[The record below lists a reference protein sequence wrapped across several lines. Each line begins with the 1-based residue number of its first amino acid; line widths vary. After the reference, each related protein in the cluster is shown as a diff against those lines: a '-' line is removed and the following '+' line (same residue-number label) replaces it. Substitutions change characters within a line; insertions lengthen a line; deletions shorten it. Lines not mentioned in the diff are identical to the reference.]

1 MKIKKYLLIA
11 LLVLL
16 YNQNLI
22 SQNYNEP
29 YIINS
34 IVGDTITKT
43 ERDNYILFKDI
54 EGFNWA
60 VVYLKPDSMLDAH
73 VNYQVGNIQRDTL
86 IENYKSLKSFDY
98 HIKAKYTLDNKSK
111 FVGWRKSKDS
121 LEILA
126 KGSEIK
132 IIKLS
137 GEEKQGELLA
147 VRSNSILMYNP
158 DCNQDNLVFPEC
170 VWKENESEISKVII
184 EGKSNIALGI
194 GLGLLASV
202 VAGIIIYD
210 SNYEEDKKEGLF
222 DIDFSHI
229 DAFKKS
235 LLPILVATISL
246 TTIGGLIGLE
256 FSTPDTELNII
267 DDADFQG
274 LSKYARYPNEEPTHL
289 KKIE

>member
-1 MKIKKYLLIA
+1 
-11 LLVLL
+11 
-16 YNQNLI
+16 
-22 SQNYNEP
+22 
-29 YIINS
+29 
-34 IVGDTITKT
+34 
-43 ERDNYILFKDI
+43 
-54 EGFNWA
+54 
-60 VVYLKPDSMLDAH
+60 MLDAR
-73 VNYQVGNIQRDTL
+73 VNYQVGDIQRDTL

-98 HIKAKYTLDNKSK
+98 HTKAKYTLDNKST

-202 VAGIIIYD
+202 VAGIM
-210 SNYEEDKKEGLF
+210 
-222 DIDFSHI
+222 
-229 DAFKKS
+229 
-235 LLPILVATISL
+235 
-246 TTIGGLIGLE
+246 
-256 FSTPDTELNII
+256 NI
-267 DDADFQG
+267 
-274 LSKYARYPNEEPTHL
+274 
-289 KKIE
+289 